1 MRCLHDLLREK
12 PPSFMLGQSKISTT
26 SLMWSVHLDF
36 LTRMLVLCSWI
47 QVNNVFC
54 HCNLRGVVQADVLV
68 MLFDPCLN
76 LMSSLSNVHLPSLW
90 GTVYRTDYFRAM
102 LTESEEKLL

>member
-1 MRCLHDLLREK
+1 VVRASRLLDQNAGA
-12 PPSFMLGQSKISTT
+12 LQ
-26 SLMWSVHLDF
+26 LD
-36 LTRMLVLCSWI
+36 TVA

-54 HCNLRGVVQADVLV
+54 HCNLSGVVQADVLV

-90 GTVYRTDYFRAM
+90 GTVYRTDHFRAM